1 MQKRISYYE
10 YKKRF
15 PNLSTVFESYD
26 KRTKTIVVEF
36 PDDFEYTEMQKSNCN
51 WIKIEVHLEN
61 VVKKKNFFVIRLP
74 YCSEYRDYVVFVSP
88 KLMKEGFTL
97 SIQDTFTMK
106 LKKYD
111 DNELIDEKEMQA
123 TEFAKLFDCPLSAQA
138 PPPIHVPE
146 YHAPVL
152 IEVLEEL
159 KDDE

>member
-36 PDDFEYTEMQKSNCN
+36 PDDFEYTEPQKSN
-51 WIKIEVHLEN
+51 WIKIEVHPEN
-61 VVKKKNFFVIRLP
+61 VFKKKNFVGIRLP

-88 KLMKEGFTL
+88 KLVKGEIL
-97 SIQDTFTMK
+97 SIQDSFIMK

-111 DNELIDEKEMQA
+111 GKELAEEKELPA
-123 TEFAKLFDCPLSAQA
+123 TEFAKLFDCPLSAQI
-138 PPPIHVPE
+138 PPLIHVPE
-146 YHAPVL
+146 YHAPVVAK
-152 IEVLEEL
+152 IIKEL
-159 KDDE
+159 RDDD